1 MAVFF
6 MNRILLSARFFCK
19 FTVLIFY
26 DMNITIEKQNLLQ
39 WIQGLTDEKIIERI
53 LSIKENDEVST
64 LENQLIQKG
73 LEDISNGNLSNHEE
87 VKKRFEAKFA
97 KK

>member
-1 MAVFF
+1 
-6 MNRILLSARFFCK
+6 
-19 FTVLIFY
+19 
-26 DMNITIEKQNLLQ
+26 MNITIEKQNLLQ

-64 LENQLIQKG
+64 YENQLIQKG
-73 LEDISNGNLSNHEE
+73 LEDISNGNVSAHEE

>member
-1 MAVFF
+1 
-6 MNRILLSARFFCK
+6 
-19 FTVLIFY
+19 
-26 DMNITIEKQNLLQ
+26 MNIAIEKQNLLQ

-53 LSIKENDEVST
+53 LSIKENNDVST
-64 LENQLIQKG
+64 FENQLIQKG
-73 LEDISNGNLSNHEE
+73 LNDISSGNVSSHEE

>member
-1 MAVFF
+1 
-6 MNRILLSARFFCK
+6 
-19 FTVLIFY
+19 
-26 DMNITIEKQNLLQ
+26 MNIAIEKQNLLQ

-53 LSIKENDEVST
+53 LSIKENNEVSFF
-64 LENQLIQKG
+64 ENQLIQKG
-73 LEDISNGNLSNHEE
+73 LDDISRGNVSSHEE

>member
-1 MAVFF
+1 
-6 MNRILLSARFFCK
+6 
-19 FTVLIFY
+19 
-26 DMNITIEKQNLLQ
+26 MNITIEKQNLLQ
-39 WIQGLTDEKIIERI
+39 WIQGLTDAKIIERI
-53 LSIKENDEVST
+53 LSIKENNEVSS

-73 LEDISNGNLSNHEE
+73 LEDISNGNVSSHEE

>member
-1 MAVFF
+1 
-6 MNRILLSARFFCK
+6 
-19 FTVLIFY
+19 
-26 DMNITIEKQNLLQ
+26 MNITIEKQNLLQ

-53 LSIKENDEVST
+53 LSIKENNEVSSF
-64 LENQLIQKG
+64 ENQLIQKG
-73 LEDISNGNLSNHEE
+73 LDDISSGNVSSHED

>member
-1 MAVFF
+1 
-6 MNRILLSARFFCK
+6 
-19 FTVLIFY
+19 
-26 DMNITIEKQNLLQ
+26 MNITIEKQNLLQ

-64 LENQLIQKG
+64 YENQLIQKG
-73 LEDISNGNLSNHEE
+73 LEDISNGNVCAHEE

>member
-1 MAVFF
+1 
-6 MNRILLSARFFCK
+6 
-19 FTVLIFY
+19 
-26 DMNITIEKQNLLQ
+26 MNITIEKQNLLQ

-53 LSIKENDEVST
+53 LSIKENDEVSAY
-64 LENQLIQKG
+64 ENQLIQKG
-73 LEDISNGNLSNHEE
+73 LEDISSGNVSAHEE

>member
-1 MAVFF
+1 
-6 MNRILLSARFFCK
+6 
-19 FTVLIFY
+19 
-26 DMNITIEKQNLLQ
+26 MNIAIEKQNLLQ

-53 LSIKENDEVST
+53 LSIKENNEVSFF
-64 LENQLIQKG
+64 ENQLIQKG
-73 LEDISNGNLSNHEE
+73 LEDISSGNVSSHEE

>member
-1 MAVFF
+1 MKL
-6 MNRILLSARFFCK
+6 ILLSTRFFCN
-19 FTVLIFY
+19 FTFLIFY

-53 LSIKENDEVST
+53 LSIKENNEVSFF
-64 LENQLIQKG
+64 ENQLIQKG
-73 LEDISNGNLSNHEE
+73 LDDISSGNVSSHEE

>member
-1 MAVFF
+1 
-6 MNRILLSARFFCK
+6 
-19 FTVLIFY
+19 
-26 DMNITIEKQNLLQ
+26 MNIAIEKQNLLQ

-64 LENQLIQKG
+64 YENQLIQKG
-73 LEDISNGNLSNHEE
+73 LEDISNGNVSSHEE

>member
-1 MAVFF
+1 
-6 MNRILLSARFFCK
+6 
-19 FTVLIFY
+19 
-26 DMNITIEKQNLLQ
+26 MNIAIEKQNLLQ

-53 LSIKENDEVST
+53 LSIKENNEVS
-64 LENQLIQKG
+64 LFENQLIQKG
-73 LEDISNGNLSNHEE
+73 LEDISRGNVSSHEE

>member
-1 MAVFF
+1 
-6 MNRILLSARFFCK
+6 
-19 FTVLIFY
+19 
-26 DMNITIEKQNLLQ
+26 MNIAIEKQNLLQ

-53 LSIKENDEVST
+53 LSIKENNEVSSF
-64 LENQLIQKG
+64 ENQLIQKG
-73 LEDISNGNLSNHEE
+73 LDDISSGNVSAHEE

>member
-1 MAVFF
+1 
-6 MNRILLSARFFCK
+6 
-19 FTVLIFY
+19 
-26 DMNITIEKQNLLQ
+26 MNIAIEKQNLLQ

-53 LSIKENDEVST
+53 LSIKENNEVSS

-73 LEDISNGNLSNHEE
+73 LEDISNGNVSSHEE
-87 VKKRFEAKFA
+87 VKKRFEAIFA

>member
-1 MAVFF
+1 
-6 MNRILLSARFFCK
+6 
-19 FTVLIFY
+19 
-26 DMNITIEKQNLLQ
+26 MNIAIEKQNLLQ

-53 LSIKENDEVST
+53 LSIKENNEVSFF
-64 LENQLIQKG
+64 ENQLIQKG
-73 LEDISNGNLSNHEE
+73 LDDISSGNVSSHED